1 MTFFVYENGKALFRQ
16 EESAEKKAAIAAS
29 VCAHF
34 RRDYEEECF
43 YEDEITCFNCRY
55 RRWDREGFQC
65 MKGGPQ

>member
-1 MTFFVYENGKALFRQ
+1 MTFFVYENDKALFRQ
-16 EESAEKKAAIAAS
+16 TDRAEEKAALAAS
-29 VCAHF
+29 GCIAF

-43 YEDEITCFNCRY
+43 YEDEITCYNCRY

>member
-16 EESAEKKAAIAAS
+16 TDRAEEKAAAAAS

>member
-1 MTFFVYENGKALFRQ
+1 MTFFVHENGKALFRQ
-16 EESAEKKAAIAAS
+16 TDRAEEKAALAAS
-29 VCAHF
+29 GCALF

-43 YEDEITCFNCRY
+43 YEDEITCYNCRY

>member
-16 EESAEKKAAIAAS
+16 TDGAEEKAALAAS
-29 VCAHF
+29 GCVHF

-43 YEDEITCFNCRY
+43 YEDEITCYNCRY